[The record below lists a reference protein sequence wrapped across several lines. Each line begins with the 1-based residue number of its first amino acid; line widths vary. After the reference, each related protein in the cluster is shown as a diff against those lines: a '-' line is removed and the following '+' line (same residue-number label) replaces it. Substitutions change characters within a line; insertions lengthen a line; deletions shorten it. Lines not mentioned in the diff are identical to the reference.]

1 MMGEQEKNNLSALE
15 MLQQLKA
22 KAAQKK
28 EEQEKNISSLDDKNG
43 EIEGGIKTEAMPA
56 LENDSREFVTESLPD
71 LNNDKGIVTDV
82 LPELKNDAKNL
93 TTEALPNLDA
103 EKAEDLVTDSLPILN
118 QENKNIVTDVLPELQ
133 QENNP
138 AQEQKTRGLYS
149 GMSLQSLDKHREYIL
164 IKEISKGGTA
174 EIWEVI
180 CEGESNSIVAKIY
193 NEEFDGY
200 RPKGAEGREHNRH
213 IEEFYEAF
221 KGEMVEGLIP
231 ILDYGKLP
239 VEDYKYRFFYILPHF
254 GDNSL
259 HSYLNDHDMSEEEII
274 NFIKI
279 SSAALNQM
287 HERNF
292 FHRDVKPLNIMYDG
306 KNPTLI
312 DYGSVT
318 TGEIKS
324 GMEMAITE
332 NVEWTQGYAAPETSL
347 HTAEMLMDHK
357 KEAIATRKSDFF
369 SLGCV
374 IAEIYITM
382 EMRKK
387 GELFDEQNKRM
398 DTRLFKS
405 VFDIGTQTKNGEII
419 WSDYLSRNKRIHN
432 LVSALLLYKPENRAG
447 YKEIC
452 DWLNG
457 EELIVISEKNEPK
470 FNYDFN
476 SVHYDNKN
484 NLALAMGKN
493 WSAGI
498 EEIKD
503 NIDLLKD
510 RFKEMAK
517 HGPAYKTIYDFL
529 SSIDSYYDNSSYEKG
544 IRFDG
549 ELAEILMCIG
559 GKEIP
564 FIWRG
569 EIYEDQNGKEDSNRL
584 LEELY
589 YDAKQDGIVFNSL
602 VKSRAVKEV
611 LYKDIRYVRD
621 TSNDEDKER
630 TGYEKKTKRIKIINE
645 MAKVNP
651 RKAKYF
657 VAEQIRMGFL
667 VNKLS
672 EGTKTN
678 AADYLTE
685 IFIHDNFDKAMKNIY
700 YDIKPMDSVLLKF
713 LNAYMEDDEIA
724 AMLLADFGVN
734 IENNADINKMDM
746 PSKLLMLIYTLLSVD
761 ESSSKNWNR
770 NIGIFNA
777 FYNSKFRQAVV
788 GFVKGEAGYR
798 FIDRLSNKEA
808 AKAGELLRNHK
819 TQIEI
824 LEPDIE
830 KNGANHITSE
840 KKYIDEFIGILK
852 TIANIRNL
860 IVYDRE
866 LLDSGLVFVTKNN
879 INSAILAVSDDNA
892 FCLIDGKFLLPRD
905 VAEPLYASTEVKI
918 VTSDKQDE
926 VRRLS
931 VDGCCKYVDAFF
943 NNFKSV
949 CGVGIE
955 KIVKVKQK
963 NLWAQLLLSFVV
975 VGIGVGLILSGC
987 TFVTSKAF
995 SDGLVDKIYA
1005 GFVAAVDI
1013 ILGGVLVLG
1022 YIENLAGA
1030 INNLKLFNQ
1039 NRSLYEHYHKI
1050 LATNQILQSMKK
1062 TGKLQKLNKEQEEIV
1077 DISYNLGNMAE
1088 SYCKKNHLKSG
1099 NVKYYKYN
1107 IISVFFVG
1115 TIGAVFFLFNILP
1128 VRNMTGA
1135 LYAKNIDY
1143 AIESSRNADE
1153 LISGFKGLNNVFSKL
1168 ALNMTEDSIKSD
1180 LLDSFNSN
1188 KLNAENYTSKKNKYD
1203 GLCKRFNYSLDE
1215 RTKKALDLIVQSK
1228 TSFAKG
1234 NKIADSDKKKAVPY
1248 YLKVIPEDNNYG
1260 KAQKAVSVYIED
1272 LQEKQQKYIESGD
1285 TKGLARIIKEYK
1297 KILSGNVS
1305 GNTLK
1310 DQYDILSNNDINEA
1324 ARKLVAYQMY
1334 QNRKQWLD
1342 EDMQSISCVKVAT
1355 GKYYV
1360 CVQKENSGLTQWF
1373 HRYSS
1378 TEYCF
1383 TTIGWNSDISVPESI
1398 EFSLQKFDPDTD
1410 VDTYLEFLE
1419 K

>member
-1 MMGEQEKNNLSALE
+1 MGEQEKNNLSALE

-28 EEQEKNISSLDDKNG
+28 EEQEKNISSSDDKNG

-82 LPELKNDAKNL
+82 LPELKNGAKNL

-103 EKAEDLVTDSLPILN
+103 EKAENVVADSLSILN
-118 QENKNIVTDVLPELQ
+118 QENKNIVTDVLPELH

-138 AQEQKTRGLYS
+138 AQEQRNRGLYS
-149 GMSLQSLDKHREYIL
+149 GMPLLSIDRHREYIL
-164 IKEISKGGTA
+164 GNRVSKGGTA

-180 CEGESNSIVAKIY
+180 CEEESNSIVAKIY

-200 RPKGAEGREHNRH
+200 RPKGADGWEHNRH
-213 IEEFYEAF
+213 IEEFYETL
-221 KGEMVEGLIP
+221 KQEKVDGLIP
-231 ILDYGKLP
+231 VLDYGKLS
-239 VEDYKYRFFYILPHF
+239 VGDYQYRYFYILPHLQ
-254 GDNSL
+254 GSNL
-259 HSYLNDHDMSEEEII
+259 RNYLNDHDMSEEEIV

-279 SSAALNQM
+279 SSEALYQM
-287 HERNF
+287 HEKHF
-292 FHRDVKPLNIMYDG
+292 FHRDITPQNIIYDG
-306 KNPTLI
+306 KKPIII

-324 GMEMAITE
+324 GMEMAVTA
-332 NVEWTQGYAAPETSL
+332 NVMQTQGYTAPEITE
-347 HTAEMLMDHK
+347 HFGAAGADHK
-357 KEAIATRKSDFF
+357 TEVIATRKTDFF

-374 IAEIYITM
+374 IAEIYKTM
-382 EMRKK
+382 EMKEK
-387 GELFDEQNKRM
+387 GELFGEKGIRN

-405 VFDIGTQTKNGEII
+405 YTDTVYQTKYGIS
-419 WSDYLSRNKRIHN
+419 WSEKFLRNKRMHN
-432 LVSALLLYKPENRAG
+432 LVSALLIEDLEHRAG

-457 EELIVISEKNEPK
+457 KELTIAYENMEPE

-678 AADYLTE
+678 AADYLIE
-685 IFIHDNFDKAMKNIY
+685 IFTHDNFDKAMKNIY

-746 PSKLLMLIYTLLSVD
+746 PSKLLMLIHTLLSVD

-830 KNGANHITSE
+830 KNEANHIISE

-931 VDGCCKYVDAFF
+931 VDGCCKYVYAFF

-949 CGVGIE
+949 CGIGIE

-975 VGIGVGLILSGC
+975 AGIGVGLILSGC
-987 TFVTSKAF
+987 SFVTSKAF

-1005 GFVAAVDI
+1005 GFIAAVDI

-1039 NRSLYEHYHKI
+1039 NRSLYEHYRKI

-1234 NKIADSDKKKAVPY
+1234 NKIADSNKKKAVPY

-1398 EFSLQKFDPDTD
+1398 EFSMQKFDPDTD